1 MNPDNA
7 IQSIRRILA
16 DLLYG
21 NLIAPSSKERQEL
34 IALMTLGAEAM
45 EACQRVDAGEAL
57 EGSEVEILQRFLQAP
72 SQSQSPALAHEG
84 QGKEASAASKAPTRR

>member
-72 SQSQSPALAHEG
+72 PQSPALAHEG